1 MFLKTTFVLLAV
13 AFAAAEGTQSG
24 VPIPLNSPVA
34 LTKVDGTFDHHRAI
48 VQTYNTRNKHRQNLV
63 NLERNVGRAGFNKGV
78 EIKAYPSS
86 PSLDKRQGLPLADED
101 GSAWTGTVAIG
112 SNAQNF
118 TIKFDTGSSD
128 LWVPN
133 AHGCMGCGG
142 HKSYDSRKSK
152 TSQPQ
157 NGTFQIEYDDGSTV
171 SGPIFKD
178 TVTISGAKAINQT
191 FSASTEISSSFRGG
205 PFDGVLGLASQALS
219 NLAEV
224 RFSSHTAMP
233 CVFNA
238 SSWKPPF
245 VQTAFA
251 QQAIPKNEFSLK
263 LASHGAEL
271 LLGGTNPKLFKGAIE
286 FHPVNAST
294 GFWQIGGGSIL
305 QGGKAVVS
313 GFESIV
319 DSGTSFIFGPADQVK
334 EFYDSIPG
342 SQLFDEENGL
352 YSYPC
357 TGKTVFKVAFQWGG
371 QAWAISPKDFNL
383 GETLAGSGQCVGAIS
398 GVDIGLGDNVWQL
411 GGSFMKNV
419 YTVFSFANNAVGF
432 AALK

>member
-1 MFLKTTFVLLAV
+1 
-13 AFAAAEGTQSG
+13 
-24 VPIPLNSPVA
+24 
-34 LTKVDGTFDHHRAI
+34 
-48 VQTYNTRNKHRQNLV
+48 
-63 NLERNVGRAGFNKGV
+63 
-78 EIKAYPSS
+78 
-86 PSLDKRQGLPLADED
+86 
-101 GSAWTGTVAIG
+101 
-112 SNAQNF
+112 
-118 TIKFDTGSSD
+118 
-128 LWVPN
+128 
-133 AHGCMGCGG
+133 
-142 HKSYDSRKSK
+142 
-152 TSQPQ
+152 
-157 NGTFQIEYDDGSTV
+157 
-171 SGPIFKD
+171 
-178 TVTISGAKAINQT
+178 
-191 FSASTEISSSFRGG
+191 
-205 PFDGVLGLASQALS
+205 
-219 NLAEV
+219 
-224 RFSSHTAMP
+224 MP

-371 QAWAISPKDFNL
+371 QAWAISPKESVLRLHCDPSSEPFADVVMQFQPRRN
-383 GETLAGSGQCVGAIS
+383 SGRVRTMRWSNFWG
-398 GVDIGLGDNVWQL
+398 
-411 GGSFMKNV
+411 
-419 YTVFSFANNAVGF
+419 
-432 AALK
+432 